1 MERKE
6 YIAASD
12 SHLVKDIVKI
22 RLHMWKLKK
31 NYPREGEDMK
41 CPICNRKGDTKKHL
55 LECKTTE
62 TVYRIQNNTPN

>member
-1 MERKE
+1 
-6 YIAASD
+6 
-12 SHLVKDIVKI
+12 
-22 RLHMWKLKK
+22 MWKLKK

-62 TVYRIQNNTPN
+62 TVYRIQNNTPNQWAKVIKLQIQNKKLTKQLKNK